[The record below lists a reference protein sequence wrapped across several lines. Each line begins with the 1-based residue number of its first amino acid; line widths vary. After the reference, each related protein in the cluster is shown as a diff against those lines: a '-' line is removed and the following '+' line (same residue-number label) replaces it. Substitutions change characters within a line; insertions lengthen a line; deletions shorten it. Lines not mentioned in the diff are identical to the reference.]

1 MNDNGSVVQ
10 DQWKKWK
17 DIKEHYNM
25 YYSKPFVNK
34 ENNIIFVTEYS
45 KRYEEY
51 GGICMYDEKE
61 DKVKLI
67 QKYPND
73 KRQNGNFTYCYD
85 SKTNKIFIVHYAGKG
100 VIIYDMK
107 TKQWDIGKGKYNG
120 GHASCVIMNDQIHL
134 IGGMVN
140 KHHLMYNVK
149 KNEW

>member
-67 QKYPND
+67 QQYPND
-73 KRQNGNFTYCYD
+73 KRQKNTFSCCYD
-85 SKTNKIFIVHYAGKG
+85 SNTNKIFIVDCDGEG
-100 VIIYDMK
+100 VIIYDM
-107 TKQWDIGKGKYNG
+107 
-120 GHASCVIMNDQIHL
+120 
-134 IGGMVN
+134 
-140 KHHLMYNVK
+140 
-149 KNEW
+149 